1 MLKKSATLIL
11 LLLVALTSFSVPAFA
26 QDEVTIDFWIPGG
39 RGRDEGTAA
48 VIEAFEAQNPNI
60 KVELTAIPF
69 GEFFDALQV
78 AFAGNSPP
86 DAALIDGVGVQNLA
100 YNGALL
106 PIEDM
111 FSDEDMDDFMADL
124 VEMVSLDGHMFGA
137 PWANAADAMYYNVD
151 MFEAAGVDAPK
162 TLEDGWTW
170 PEFVENVNKVRAHQ
184 AEQGN
189 EVWGM
194 MGFNNPLSGAF
205 FTWTII
211 RSASSPGEPLW
222 ETIAP
227 DLSTFAGY
235 IDTPEALEAYAFYQG
250 LYTDGFI
257 PTDNIPDAFPNGLTA
272 TFFAI
277 PPTGT
282 VLARNFPDLNWDV
295 MPMPYIK
302 TPITHT
308 GSFAPGVAAKSDN
321 PEEAKAFVKYFT
333 SQEGYATYHNV
344 TKVVPGRKSMQAQLP
359 DFQEGFLA
367 LLFDEMVEWGVARPG
382 GPAHTIFNRI
392 IASDM
397 MVNIALG
404 GDIEEEV
411 ANAILEADAQLMQF
425 R

>member
-1 MLKKSATLIL
+1 MLKKTTVLFL
-11 LLLVALTSFSVPAFA
+11 VFVVALTSFSSVAVA
-26 QDEVTIDFWIPGG
+26 QDEVTIDFWIPAG
-39 RGRDEGTAA
+39 RGRDEGTAV
-48 VIEAFEAQNPNI
+48 VIEAFEAQNPSIN
-60 KVELTAIPF
+60 VELTAIPF
-69 GEFFDALQV
+69 REFLDALQV
-78 AFAGNSPP
+78 AYAGNNPP
-86 DAALIDGVGVQNLA
+86 DAALIDGVAIQNLA
-100 YNGALL
+100 FNGALL

-111 FSDEDMDDFMADL
+111 FSEEDLEDFTADL

-151 MFEAAGVDAPK
+151 MFEAAGVEAPK
-162 TLEDGWTW
+162 TLEEGWTW

-189 EVWGM
+189 EVWGLL
-194 MGFNNPLSGAF
+194 GFNSPLSGAF
-205 FTWTII
+205 FTWTIV
-211 RSASSPGEPLW
+211 RSNSSPGEPLW
-222 ETIAP
+222 ESISP
-227 DLSTFAGY
+227 DLTTFSGY
-235 IDTPEALEAYAFYQG
+235 IDTPEAMEAYEFYQA

-257 PTDNIPDAFPNGLTA
+257 PTDNIPDAFGNGLTA
-272 TFFAI
+272 TFYAI

-282 VLARNFPDLNWDV
+282 VLARTFPDLNWDV
-295 MPMPYIK
+295 MPMPYLK

-308 GSFAPGVAAKSDN
+308 GSFAPGISAKSDN
-321 PEEAKAFVKYFT
+321 PVEAKAFVKYFT
-333 SQEGYATYHNV
+333 SPEGYVTYHNV
-344 TKVVPGRKSMQAQLP
+344 TKVMPGRKSLQEQLP
-359 DFQEGFLA
+359 EFKEGFLA

-404 GDIEEEV
+404 GEIEEEV